1 MIRTAVIVIL
11 AAALVAVA
19 ALPASAQIAACPTIL
34 SSLHADWR
42 ATQGLFDRY
51 GSGMEA
57 NPIVRAIGPDL
68 YFAAWTVGVMA
79 TCKESRWWRVA
90 SIVVWAVQTWAVS
103 THERTG
109 TVRGY
114 PLLMFEVRF

>member
-1 MIRTAVIVIL
+1 MIRAAVIATL
-11 AAALVAVA
+11 LVAVA

-34 SSLHADWR
+34 SSLHADWK

-51 GSGMEA
+51 GSGAEA

-68 YFAAWTVGVMA
+68 YFAAWTIGAMA
-79 TCKESRWWRVA
+79 TCKENRWWRAA
-90 SIVVWAVQTWAVS
+90 SVVVWAVQTWAVG
-103 THERTG
+103 THERAG

-114 PLLMFEVRF
+114 PLLLFEVRF